1 MRSGRPVIPGYYM
14 NEAVAFLIR
23 HGYAVLFLWVAVEQ
37 LGLPVPSEPVLL
49 ATGALAGAGQLWLPL
64 AIVVGV
70 AASLLADVVWYE
82 IGRTRGSRVLRFLC
96 RISLEADSCV
106 RQSQEKFAR
115 YGARALLVAK
125 FVPGLNSVAQPLAGV
140 LGMQR
145 RRFLVFD
152 VLGALLWI
160 GAYMVLGHV
169 FSGHLEQVAAYGAQ
183 VGTWAVSLLLGALV
197 LYVGVKY
204 MRRQRFIRRLRIAR
218 ISAAQLRQKL
228 DAGEPLVIVDLRHS
242 LEFDADP
249 AMIPGAMHLT
259 PDEIERRAQEIPRDR
274 EVVLYCT

>member
-1 MRSGRPVIPGYYM
+1 MFLRAGVSNLAGRRVVVRSAAGPCSSRRGGCAPAGRVITGYYM

-96 RISLEADSCV
+96 RISLEPDSCV
-106 RQSQEKFAR
+106 RQSQEQFAR

-145 RRFLVFD
+145 GRFLVFD

-169 FSGHLEQVAAYGAQ
+169 FSDQLEQVAAYGAQ
-183 VGTWAVSLLLGALV
+183 LGMWAGWSAPGGTGSLRGCQVREAAALHSSIANRAHQ
-197 LYVGVKY
+197 
-204 MRRQRFIRRLRIAR
+204 RR
-218 ISAAQLRQKL
+218 
-228 DAGEPLVIVDLRHS
+228 
-242 LEFDADP
+242 
-249 AMIPGAMHLT
+249 
-259 PDEIERRAQEIPRDR
+259 
-274 EVVLYCT
+274 